1 MKLQAMF
8 GTIPL
13 VRGKGDRAQ
22 QVLATPHPHAHQ
34 GLRGRQPVKSLKYQP
49 VNQPPPLQK
58 RGRVR
63 ERG

>member
-22 QVLATPHPHAHQ
+22 QVLATPHPRPRLPSPAFSFKIQ
-34 GLRGRQPVKSLKYQP
+34 DSRVKIQDSGF
-49 VNQPPPLQK
+49 LQHMSSMFL
-58 RGRVR
+58 
-63 ERG
+63 